1 ASDCGSSS
9 PATFP
14 TRYNSRAMPRPN
26 ARSANRS
33 GRRPAPGTATCGCR
47 SQNRHPHP
55 RPNRCRSSS
64 LWPPQNQA
72 IFPRDRSRHAR
83 RPRRRRRPAR
93 ARTPRCPGHR
103 LPLPRRCARSGED
116 RAQAARRH
124 ALPDAL
130 LPHRPAPHGRGEPA
144 GIRRGHEGDDRAS
157 RHRRGA
163 GGGLPARPRV
173 VPGRTRRDR
182 VARHRLHRRR
192 HARTRQVPA
201 RADRA
206 LPGEGAGRQPARRRI
221 RRTRRRCRPAWHGDP
236 RRLAHLRRAARRR
249 AVRVA
254 GIDCGTNS
262 IRLLIADIAEDG
274 SLTDVTR
281 LMKVVRLG
289 QGVDATGRLAPEA
302 IERTRVA
309 LVEYADLIRETGA
322 TAVRMVATSAT
333 RDASNREDFF
343 AMTREVLGAVIPGA
357 EAEVITGDEE
367 ARLSFA
373 GAVGELDSARGPFV
387 VVDLG
392 GGSTEVVLGDADGV
406 HAAYST
412 DIGCVRLTERCL
424 HDDPP
429 TAEQVAAARE
439 VAADKIREALEQVPV
454 EQAHTWVGVA
464 GTMTTLAALALEL
477 DEYDSEKI
485 HLSSVPFDR
494 LREVCDGLVAA
505 TREKR
510 AALGPMH
517 PGRVDVIGGGSII
530 TTVLAEEL
538 GRRAGITEL
547 VVSEH
552 DILDGIAL
560 SVAR

>member
-1 ASDCGSSS
+1 
-9 PATFP
+9 
-14 TRYNSRAMPRPN
+14 M
-26 ARSANRS
+26 
-33 GRRPAPGTATCGCR
+33 
-47 SQNRHPHP
+47 
-55 RPNRCRSSS
+55 
-64 LWPPQNQA
+64 
-72 IFPRDRSRHAR
+72 
-83 RPRRRRRPAR
+83 
-93 ARTPRCPGHR
+93 
-103 LPLPRRCARSGED
+103 
-116 RAQAARRH
+116 
-124 ALPDAL
+124 
-130 LPHRPAPHGRGEPA
+130 
-144 GIRRGHEGDDRAS
+144 
-157 RHRRGA
+157 
-163 GGGLPARPRV
+163 
-173 VPGRTRRDR
+173 
-182 VARHRLHRRR
+182 
-192 HARTRQVPA
+192 
-201 RADRA
+201 
-206 LPGEGAGRQPARRRI
+206 
-221 RRTRRRCRPAWHGDP
+221 
-236 RRLAHLRRAARRR
+236 
-249 AVRVA
+249 RVA

-274 SLTDVTR
+274 TLTDVTR

-439 VAADKIREALEQVPV
+439 VAADKIREALERVPV
-454 EQAHTWVGVA
+454 EQARTWVGVA

-538 GRRAGITEL
+538 GSRAGITEL